1 MKKLLV
7 LALLGVVGSANAVVV
22 SYGASLEPR
31 FEVNPPTGVTST
43 TIGSMGFKLDTIT
56 GDITGTVTGL
66 DLTSNVVGFHI
77 HSPAAAGFNTQVAVA
92 LDAIP
97 RFYQNITV
105 VGGRTYF
112 VAGFQGNV
120 IPALRNGRTLADVVA
135 ALEDGF
141 AYGNLHTSV
150 NPGGEIRGQL
160 CETEA
165 VPEPA
170 SLAALGL
177 GGLALLRRRRKA

>member
-1 MKKLLV
+1 MKKLLI
-7 LALLGVVGSANAVVV
+7 LALLGVVGSANAVVI

-31 FEVNPPTGVTST
+31 FEVNPPTGTNAT
-43 TIGSMGFKLDTIT
+43 TIGSMGFKLDTVT
-56 GDITGTVTGL
+56 GDIVGTMTGL

-77 HSPAAAGFNTQVAVA
+77 HTPAPPGVNTQVAVA
-92 LDAIP
+92 LDALP
-97 RFYQNITV
+97 RFFQNTTV

-112 VAGFQGNV
+112 TVGFEGNV
-120 IPALRNGRTLADVVA
+120 NDVLRNGRTLDDVVM
-135 ALEDGF
+135 ALDAGL
-141 AYGNLHTSV
+141 AYGNLHTAI

-170 SLAALGL
+170 SLAALGV
-177 GGLALLRRRRKA
+177 GLAALVRRRRKG